1 MKSGNILEIDGSK
14 IKPVSLRFYAELVEI
29 ELNNCDSNIV
39 FPQKSVP
46 RHALSQNNVAL
57 GYFKVTRAKVLS
69 NGKTSL
75 FTLHRQ

>member
-1 MKSGNILEIDGSK
+1 MEGSK
-14 IKPVSLRFYAELVEI
+14 LLEVDGTEIQPISLRFYEELVEI
-29 ELNNCDSNIV
+29 ELNNCDSNHV

-57 GYFKVTRAKVLS
+57 GYFKVTRAKALS